1 MFPVRVFVGDIVY
14 FGAVFAK
21 CFPSAD
27 GDGKQNV
34 KQ

>member
-14 FGAVFAK
+14 LWAVFAK
-21 CFPSAD
+21 SFPSAD

>member
-1 MFPVRVFVGDIVY
+1 MFPVRVFAGDIVY
-14 FGAVFAK
+14 LWAVFAK

-27 GDGKQNV
+27 EEGKQSV